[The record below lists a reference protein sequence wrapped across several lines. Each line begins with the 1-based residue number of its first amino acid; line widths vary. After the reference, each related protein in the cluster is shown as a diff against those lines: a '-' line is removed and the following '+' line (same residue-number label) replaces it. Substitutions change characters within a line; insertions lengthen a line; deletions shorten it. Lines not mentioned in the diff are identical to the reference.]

1 MYPLM
6 TCPTDLVLLIS
17 SSQVKYKVKAWDQS
31 ALSQY
36 VEASHF
42 CREMRPLLTGI
53 SVSFYC
59 HTRRKSVTHTISFAP
74 GANRTWR
81 NMTLANLTKQKQ
93 QLILYKSIK
102 AASLQKHVCIYYIKL
117 LNIHSVDRIIKT
129 SKMSADLTLSAMF
142 VSCIASQFKT
152 K

>member
-59 HTRRKSVTHTISFAP
+59 HTRRKSETHTISFAP
-74 GANRTWR
+74 GANQTWR

-93 QLILYKSIK
+93 QLILYKSIQGSKFTK
-102 AASLQKHVCIYYIKL
+102 ACLHLLHKVVKHTQRRQNNQNFKNVSRSDFKCNVCKL
-117 LNIHSVDRIIKT
+117 YRISVQD
-129 SKMSADLTLSAMF
+129 
-142 VSCIASQFKT
+142 
-152 K
+152 